1 MANAYTFKEAM
12 IHLSDLE
19 KYLISLWGRRS
30 GALKVSIK
38 DVEYLLM
45 TQDAYQ
51 YAASTMNST
60 FNTSLASL
68 AWPQALAGARPAG
81 THSFQTSFNP

>member
-19 KYLISLWGRRS
+19 KYFISLWGRRS

-45 TQDAYQ
+45 TQDAY
-51 YAASTMNST
+51 
-60 FNTSLASL
+60 
-68 AWPQALAGARPAG
+68 
-81 THSFQTSFNP
+81 